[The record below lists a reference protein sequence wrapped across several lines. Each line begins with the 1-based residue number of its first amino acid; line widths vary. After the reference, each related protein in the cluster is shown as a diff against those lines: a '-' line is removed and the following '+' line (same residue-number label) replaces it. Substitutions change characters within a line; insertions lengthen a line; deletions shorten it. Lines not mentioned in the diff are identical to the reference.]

1 MMNTRQNIIIAVGI
15 LLIFASGCA
24 KKEAGKV
31 PVLAKINNY
40 ELTVRDFQDEAR
52 LIRGSKGISTN
63 PMKAKEDFLKELI
76 VKQILIQEAQK
87 MNFDKDKAFMKEI
100 ERYWE
105 QALLKLLLKKKS
117 EELVGVI
124 DVSPKEVQ
132 DEYKK
137 MKDED
142 PSIAGLE
149 KIAPQIREELL
160 DRKRTQALGAWID
173 GLRKNARVNVN
184 EKILENIRLK

>member
-1 MMNTRQNIIIAVGI
+1 MINAKQNIIAGLAMFLI
-15 LLIFASGCA
+15 LANGCA
-24 KKEAGKV
+24 KKETEKV
-31 PVLAKINNY
+31 PILAKINNY

-52 LIRGSKGISTN
+52 LIRGSKYLSGN
-63 PMKAKEDFLKELI
+63 ALKAKQDFLDELI
-76 VKQILIQEAQK
+76 NKQILIQEAQK

-105 QALLKLLLKKKS
+105 QALLKLLLKKKTD
-117 EELVGVI
+117 ELVGVI

-132 DEYKK
+132 EEYKK

-142 PSIAGLE
+142 PAIAGLE

-173 GLRKNARVNVN
+173 GLRKNATVNIN
-184 EKILENIRLK
+184 ERLLEQIKLK